1 MVLHYQSQAVFNMK
15 NYKKINS
22 GIIKAGVLLVASV
35 ILAFTACDK
44 VKQPLIIKECKY
56 ETAHVTKSNVTTN
69 SFKKVLLEDYT
80 GHTCGN
86 CPRAAETA
94 TTMLAKY
101 KDSLVVIAIHAGT
114 QFAPPVLPDYPEDF
128 RTDAG
133 TQWDS
138 YFGMSAAGLP
148 KGSVNRAQKPFPQP
162 RTTWDAL
169 ANSLLDGPQQ
179 AKILMTSSLDTVNL
193 ALNLEVKTTFLT
205 NLNDSAS
212 LCVVVLE
219 DSIIGPQKDYSPPS
233 GVTVVNGDERPD
245 YVFNHTLRGA
255 VNGAWGDLLVAKP
268 ITANTE
274 VVKTYCHNLDPWG
287 DNIQEKRHKLK
298 ETVLVAIVYN
308 SITRKVIQVE
318 KLHIK

>member
-1 MVLHYQSQAVFNMK
+1 MN
-15 NYKKINS
+15 KIS
-22 GIIKAGVLLVASV
+22 LFLLSAIAL
-35 ILAFTACDK
+35 ILSSCDK

-56 ETAHVTKSNVTTN
+56 ETAHVTKSNALTN
-69 SFKKVLLEDYT
+69 GFKKVLVEDYT

-94 TTMLAKY
+94 TTLLAKY
-101 KDSLVVIAIHAGT
+101 KDSVVVIAIHAGT
-114 QFAPPVLPDYPEDF
+114 QFAPPVPPSYPEDF

-138 YFGMSAAGLP
+138 YMGMSASGLP
-148 KGSVNRAQKPFPQP
+148 KGSVNRAQTPFPQP

-179 AKILMTSSLDTVNL
+179 AKILMTSNLDTINL
-193 ALNLEVKTTFLT
+193 SLNLEVKTTFLT

-212 LCVVVLE
+212 LCVVVIE
-219 DSIIGPQKDYSPPS
+219 DSIIGAQKDYSPPA

-245 YVFNHTLRGA
+245 YAFNHTLRGA
-255 VNGAWGDLLVAKP
+255 VNGAWGDLLVPKP

-274 VVKTYCHNLDPWG
+274 VIKTYCHNLDPWG
-287 DNIQEKRHKLK
+287 DNIQEKRKKLK
-298 ETVLVAIVYN
+298 ETALVAIVYN
-308 SITRKVIQVE
+308 TVTRKVIQVE